1 MALLLEEEK
10 AVFSADCILGQG
22 TAVSEGCEHLLH
34 NTSPIHLRSS
44 LHVTVTSEVFGGE
57 IDDRMFVRRV
67 NVFIVL

>member
-22 TAVSEGCEHLLH
+22 TAVSEGSEYLLH
-34 NTSPIHLRSS
+34 NSFSIHLRSS
-44 LHVTVTSEVFGGE
+44 LHVTVTSEVVWGR